1 MEELGRKLI
10 NIFEAILLG
19 VIQGITEF
27 LPISSDGH
35 LVIFQNLLGLK
46 EPEFLFDILLH
57 GGTLLAT
64 LLLLWKEFFT
74 LLKTPRAMLLIIAGC
89 IPTALMG
96 LFLVDIMERF
106 WTLKIACTGLLIT
119 GTYMWFTH
127 YVSKE
132 RLMVEETLFSTL
144 TIPKAFLI
152 GATQGL
158 ALFPGV
164 SRSALTITTALLLK
178 SRRNEAVT
186 FSFLLSIPSIMGA
199 IGLKL
204 YKTPHLEIDALPMLG
219 GFLTAFIIGL
229 PSLWILIKIVRQ
241 GSFFKFSYYCW
252 IVGLGGLLAAYT
264 LL

>member
-1 MEELGRKLI
+1 LG
-10 NIFEAILLG
+10 A
-19 VIQGITEF
+19 IQGITEF

-35 LVIFQNLLGLK
+35 LVIFQNLLSLK

-64 LLLLWKEFFT
+64 LLIFWKELFT
-74 LLKTPRAMLLIIAGC
+74 LFKTPRALLLIIVGC
-89 IPTALMG
+89 IPTALIG

-106 WTLKIACTGLLIT
+106 WTLNMACIGLLVT
-119 GTYMWFTH
+119 GTYMWFTR

-132 RLMVEETLFSTL
+132 RLVVEEAFFLTL
-144 TIPKAFLI
+144 TVPKAFLI
-152 GATQGL
+152 GVAQGF

-164 SRSALTITTALLLK
+164 SRSALTITTALLFK

-186 FSFLLSIPSIMGA
+186 FSFLLSIPSIIGA

-204 YKTPHLEIDALPMLG
+204 YKTPHLELDPLPMLG
-219 GFLTAFIIGL
+219 GFLSAFVIGI

-241 GSFFKFSYYCW
+241 GNFFKFSYYCW
-252 IVGLGGLLAAYT
+252 AVGIAGLIAAYT